1 MFVVSCD
8 QPRVSW
14 TLQASSQVD
23 VDKWLSL
30 CGPRSLD
37 DSSQVAVLQAVA
49 ATASSSSSSGD
60 TAQAIAG
67 SAVIVPI

>member
-49 ATASSSSSSGD
+49 ATASSSSGD

-67 SAVIVPI
+67 SAVIAPM